1 MPEQA
6 AALDLYYLRTALET
20 RFGRAIL
27 PQHTLPSRD
36 VFATGVPR
44 LDTLLQGGVPR
55 SALSV
60 WAGTGTA
67 GRTAALRALVRHTCA
82 RGESVAVVDAG
93 LTLDA
98 TFGCTSGGTNSGLW
112 TVRPPAPTDGMSAAW
127 AADALLR
134 AGVFGLVIVD
144 GTLPNGEQAGLLRK
158 QARNANAAL
167 VISADR
173 VEFRGGNGLR
183 PDVWVEFGGSPGY
196 GSGLL
201 PGGRVRRRVRIQV
214 HGAGRRER
222 EQELELIHD
231 PTDRMRADSVV
242 PDRRPGKR

>member
-1 MPEQA
+1 MPHQA
-6 AALDLYYLRTALET
+6 TAVDLHQLRSTLEA
-20 RFGRAIL
+20 RFGGAIR
-27 PQHTLPSRD
+27 PQYSPASRD

-44 LDTLLQGGVPR
+44 LDALLHGGVPR

-60 WAGTGTA
+60 WVGTGTS
-67 GRTAALRALVRHTCA
+67 GRTAALRALVRHACA
-82 RGESVAVVDAG
+82 RGESIAVVDAG

-112 TVRPPAPTDGMSAAW
+112 TVRPPAPTDGTTAAW

-134 AGVFGLVIVD
+134 AGVFGLVVVD
-144 GTLPNGEQAGLLRK
+144 GALPTGEQAGLLRK

-173 VEFRGGNGLR
+173 VQLRGGDGLR
-183 PDVWVEFGGSPGY
+183 PDVRVEFGGRPGY

-214 HGAGRRER
+214 HGAGRGER

-231 PTDRMRADSVV
+231 PTDRLRADPVV
-242 PDRRPGKR
+242 PDRRPSKR